1 MKYIS
6 TSEVRCKDL
15 SAKDT
20 SINEGH
26 QINQGKPIARASLS
40 IHWYTNDNFELSM
53 NTIEITFNDKYCLI
67 KEFINISMNTKNT
80 MMYLLS

>member
-1 MKYIS
+1 MNSIS

-26 QINQGKPIARASLS
+26 QTNQGKPIARASLS
-40 IHWYTNDNFELSM
+40 IHWYNNDNFELSM
-53 NTIEITFNDKYCLI
+53 NTIEITFNDKHCLT
-67 KEFINISMNTKNT
+67 KELINIPMNTKDT